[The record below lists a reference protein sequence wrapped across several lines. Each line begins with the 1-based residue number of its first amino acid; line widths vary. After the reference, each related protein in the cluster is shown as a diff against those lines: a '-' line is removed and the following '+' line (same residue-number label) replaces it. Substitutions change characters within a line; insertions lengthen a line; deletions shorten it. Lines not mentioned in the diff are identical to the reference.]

1 LPAKI
6 NLIQVALHIPI
17 AVLLTRALG
26 ITGAALSV
34 TILRAEDLIFYEW
47 AARRAIGRAIPDE
60 MERKRTAA
68 LWVAA
73 IVLSL
78 SFGVAT
84 WLPPG
89 SRIAAAAI
97 GLIGLAVYAWWCWSR
112 VFSPGERKAWTSMLI
127 RRSRIGSLPDAVPTR
142 VEP

>member
-1 LPAKI
+1 MA
-6 NLIQVALHIPI
+6 
-17 AVLLTRALG
+17 
-26 ITGAALSV
+26 GAALAV
-34 TILRAEDLIFYEW
+34 TILRTEDLIFYEW
-47 AARRAIGRAIPDE
+47 AVRRAIGRASPDA

-84 WLPPG
+84 WLRTG
-89 SRIAAAAI
+89 SRIAAAII

-127 RRSRIGSLPDAVPTR
+127 RRSRIAPLPDALPTQ